1 MAFRFS
7 AIDRIPQ
14 PPTPATTK
22 GTLVHRAL
30 ELLMLRSA
38 PERTPE
44 NAAVDL
50 ATARREIS
58 LHADFLLLGLDDAQA
73 SSFFAGAETLLERY
87 FSLEDPTTV
96 RPIGLEVMVSTALPT
111 VDGRVAVGAG
121 EVPVVLR
128 GIIDRLEL
136 DDDGELVVT
145 DYKTGAVP
153 GMGFEQSRMAG
164 VNIYALLVERVVGRR
179 PVRVQ
184 LLYLSK
190 PEAIIAY
197 PTEQKVRAVEK
208 RTAALWSAVER
219 ACDRDDFRPRPGKL
233 CDYCAY
239 KPYCPAWGGDPAQAI
254 ELRDLL
260 KARQLSS
267 VGGDAPGLAGE
278 TPVGVGVG

>member
-14 PPTPATTK
+14 PPTQATTK

-44 NAAVDL
+44 HAAADL

-58 LHADFLLLGLDDAQA
+58 THSDFMLLGLDEAQEA
-73 SSFFAGAETLLERY
+73 TFFASAEVLLDRY

-111 VDGRVAVGAG
+111 VDGSVALGAG
-121 EVPVVLR
+121 DTPVVLR

-136 DDDGELVVT
+136 DADGELIVT

-164 VNIYALLVERVVGRR
+164 VNIYAMLVERVVGRR

-219 ACDRDDFRPRPGKL
+219 ACERDDFRPRPGKL
-233 CDYCAY
+233 CDYCSY

-254 ELRDLL
+254 ELREML
-260 KARQLSS
+260 KDGSRQRLGANP
-267 VGGDAPGLAGE
+267 VPRTGDAPI
-278 TPVGVGVG
+278 GVGAL